1 MRLSLRI
8 LLISVSMF
16 QVCHATVASRGSRS
30 LVAMSSFAVLI
41 AATNEDTVSQWI
53 RVDLVAIIMFISGAH
68 VVMRLVAFLAD
79 QQILSVKNR
88 NPDSSDL
95 SALST
100 GAHRAAVLGAL
111 RWGINFIV
119 IAVATTSV
127 FLRLNLPSS
136 ALVFLGSVAG
146 AGLGFGAQQMVG
158 DVIAGLYIIA
168 ERQFGVG
175 DIVRLGPLG
184 VVGWVEGRVE
194 EVTLRV
200 TKIRTFDGDL
210 VSIANGVLRHNVNMS
225 RDWSRVLV
233 SVPLPRESDIEA
245 AIDKIDAVCV
255 AMAKD
260 PSFAPMLIET
270 PSVTGV
276 DELGTENVEVRVAG
290 RSLPVQQ
297 WKVERELRR
306 RIAAE
311 LRDTYVVAKDGLGN

>member
-1 MRLSLRI
+1 MNAI
-8 LLISVSMF
+8 ALL
-16 QVCHATVASRGSRS
+16 
-30 LVAMSSFAVLI
+30 
-41 AATNEDTVSQWI
+41 AATTGKDAVSNWL
-53 RVDLVAIIMFISGAH
+53 RTDLVVIIMSISGGH
-68 VVMRLVAFLAD
+68 VLMRLVAFLAD
-79 QQILSVKNR
+79 QQIIQVKSR
-88 NPDSSDL
+88 NKLDVSDL
-95 SALST
+95 SALTT

-111 RWGINFIV
+111 RWGINFCV
-119 IAVATTSV
+119 IAVVITSV
-127 FLRLNLPSS
+127 LLRLSLPSS
-136 ALVFLGSVAG
+136 ALGFLGSIAG

-175 DIVRLGPLG
+175 DVVRLGPLG
-184 VVGWVEGRVE
+184 IVGWVEGRVE

-233 SVPLPRESDIEA
+233 TVPLPRESDIED
-245 AIDKIDAVCV
+245 AITRIDAVC
-255 AMAKD
+255 AQLGTD
-260 PSFAPMLIET
+260 PKIGPLLIEV

-276 DELGTENVEVRVAG
+276 DDLGAENVEVRVAG

-311 LRDTYVVAKDGLGN
+311 LREMYIEFKVTERVNENGETR